1 MSLADAVNPTPEHM
15 TVVNL
20 ASGDELEAQFN
31 PAELQETVGAEYA
44 SQTVLGLSHR
54 ILQFIASN
62 NDAFEFTMFFSSAN
76 GGPIGQRGI
85 ERARRFL
92 RSLVKPRSTAG
103 TIKTAGA
110 PRALF
115 VWPGLLSVTCVLKVA
130 VFNHQ
135 RFNLNGASVFYSAKC
150 TLEEIRDTLIT
161 SEDVFAGKG

>member
-1 MSLADAVNPTPEHM
+1 MSLADSLDHTPEHM

-31 PAELQETVGAEYA
+31 PTELEESIGAEYA
-44 SQTVLGLSHR
+44 SLTIVGLSHKL
-54 ILQFIASN
+54 LQFIASN
-62 NDAFEFTMFFSSAN
+62 NDTFKFTMMFSSAN
-76 GGPIGQRGI
+76 GGPVGQRGI

-115 VWPGLLSVTCVLKVA
+115 VWPNLLSVTCVLKTA
-130 VFNHQ
+130 TFKHS
-135 RFNLNGASVFYSAKC
+135 RFNFNGASVFYSAEC
-150 TLEEIRDTLIT
+150 VLEEIRDTLIT
-161 SEDVFAGKG
+161 SEDVFKGKG